1 MKRKIHQAIAL
12 VFLIGL
18 FASLLDSGIW
28 MMNQP
33 YDFTFFMG
41 LMTNIVAGIIFG
53 HGLHRILNPKF
64 NTIKDL
70 FTYK

>member
-1 MKRKIHQAIAL
+1 MKRKIHQAVTI
-12 VFLIGL
+12 VILIGL
-18 FASLLDSGIW
+18 FAAILDAGIW

-41 LMTNIVAGIIFG
+41 LMTNIVAGIVFG
-53 HGLHRILNPKF
+53 YGLHRVLNPKF

-70 FTYK
+70 FNYK